1 MIGIEGE
8 KPTKG
13 VVNHFEKDSCCQVFN
28 GPISGCV
35 FAMPGATV
43 NQSPVQR
50 VDTAKTDREE
60 EDVMDE
66 IHSEQETFADRVKS
80 IMRKAATKNGERI
93 KTSVKGHPGTYV
105 YNVDVVAF
113 CKAMDELVSAYG
125 QRLKEF
131 LGGTMYCVQVTKVCQ
146 FIGQVVRRQI
156 INDAQLQLADM
167 LFAFEDY
174 YNLSTV
180 KSKLSIK
187 RCSNDQKVLLGT
199 FEGLLRGYKT

>member
-1 MIGIEGE
+1 MIGKEEE
-8 KPTKG
+8 KKNKR
-13 VVNHFEKDSCCQVFN
+13 VVNHFEKDSRCQVFN
-28 GPISGCV
+28 GPITGCV

-50 VDTAKTDREE
+50 VDTAKPDREE
-60 EDVMDE
+60 EDVADE
-66 IHSEQETFADRVKS
+66 KLCEQEAFADRVKA
-80 IMRKAATKNGERI
+80 IMCKAATRNGQRI
-93 KTSVKGHPGTYV
+93 ETSAKGHPGVYV
-105 YNVDVVAF
+105 YYVNAVAF
-113 CKAMDELVSAYG
+113 CKAMDELVNAYG
-125 QRLKEF
+125 QKLKEF
-131 LGGTMYCVQVTKVCQ
+131 LGGTMYCVQVTKVCL
-146 FIGQVVRRQI
+146 FIGQVVEKQI

-199 FEGLLRGYKT
+199 FEGLLRRYKT